1 MSSVTDEVEA
11 AANEWMQA
19 WVRSDVAVLE
29 SSLAPDYALIVSA
42 TPSQQLDRAN
52 WLGTACTRY
61 RATVFKYRDVHV
73 RDLGGGIAVMSSI
86 AEFQAEIDGTPR
98 NGPLFIVDVWRR
110 MDGRWRVCARYSS
123 NPEATGASAAAVASL
138 R

>member
-1 MSSVTDEVEA
+1 MSDVTEQIEA

-19 WVRSDVAVLE
+19 WISGDSTTLE
-29 SSLAPDYALIVSA
+29 RSLAPDYALIVSA
-42 TPSQQLDRAN
+42 TPGRILDRAS

-61 RATVFKYRDVHV
+61 RASEFAYRDVQV
-73 RDLGGGIAVMSSI
+73 RDLGQGMAVMSSI
-86 AEFQAEIDGTPR
+86 AEFKAEIDGKPR
-98 NGPLFIVDVWRR
+98 NGPLFIVDVWRL

-123 NPEATGASAAAVASL
+123 SPEETQASAAAVTRL